1 MDKNY
6 GNIILSEA
14 SSEVNTIINDNNFDR
29 FLVNS
34 SVSDNSKKL
43 SSYVAND
50 IRINSNKTAV
60 QAGSFFLKK
69 IDDSNNSFESIV
81 IKKQKM
87 TMSLLFSE
95 DYVEGEITKT
105 QLYLE
110 GLYKE
115 NSFVFREV
123 FQRVWLDLFRNKN
136 TYELRNFI
144 CVASCLEYEI
154 LGDKA
159 DAIILAASVYDDKY
173 VNEAALRAAEG
184 WGNPQLALYLNG
196 IRDFGISWLDN
207 YKKSVIDYLGRMQ

>member
-196 IRDFGISWLDN
+196 IRGFGISWLDN

>member
-43 SSYVAND
+43 ASYVAND

-87 TMSLLFSE
+87 TISLLFSE

>member
-87 TMSLLFSE
+87 TISLLFSE

>member
-87 TMSLLFSE
+87 TISLLFSE
-95 DYVEGEITKT
+95 DYIEGEITKT

-115 NSFVFREV
+115 NPFVFREV

>member
-6 GNIILSEA
+6 GNIIFSEA

-43 SSYVAND
+43 ASYVAND

-69 IDDSNNSFESIV
+69 IDDSNNSLESIV

-87 TMSLLFSE
+87 TISLLFSE

>member
-159 DAIILAASVYDDKY
+159 VAIILAASVYDDKY

>member
-87 TMSLLFSE
+87 TISLLFSE

-115 NSFVFREV
+115 NPFVFREV

>member
-1 MDKNY
+1 
-6 GNIILSEA
+6 
-14 SSEVNTIINDNNFDR
+14 
-29 FLVNS
+29 
-34 SVSDNSKKL
+34 
-43 SSYVAND
+43 
-50 IRINSNKTAV
+50 
-60 QAGSFFLKK
+60 
-69 IDDSNNSFESIV
+69 DDSNNSFESIV

-87 TMSLLFSE
+87 TISLLFSE

-115 NSFVFREV
+115 NPFVFREV